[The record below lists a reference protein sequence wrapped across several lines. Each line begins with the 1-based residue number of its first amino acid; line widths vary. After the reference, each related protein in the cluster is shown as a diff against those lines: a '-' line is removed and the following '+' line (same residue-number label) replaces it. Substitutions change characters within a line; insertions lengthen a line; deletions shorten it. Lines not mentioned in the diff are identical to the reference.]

1 MMRITATS
9 NLFRVCKRPR
19 PKQFRVNARDRRQGP
34 EAPGGG
40 RELVV
45 VDRAT
50 DEILVAFFGLMEDPH
65 GDNDGDS
72 GGSDPDMGIDGSL
85 RLCVDYRALNQLT
98 IKNRYPLPRIDD
110 LLDQLAGA
118 RVFSKIDLKSGY
130 HQIRVAEADIHKT
143 AFRTRYGH
151 YEYTVMPFGLCNAPA
166 TFQRLMNDIF
176 RPHLD
181 QFVLVYLDIT
191 APTNFALVSLT
202 ADASTR
208 PHRDML
214 LSCTTTC

>member
-1 MMRITATS
+1 MSQEELDELKRQLDELLAKGYIRPSTS
-9 NLFRVCKRPR
+9 PFGSAVLFVRK
-19 PKQFRVNARDRRQGP
+19 K
-34 EAPGGG
+34 
-40 RELVV
+40 
-45 VDRAT
+45 
-50 DEILVAFFGLMEDPH
+50 
-65 GDNDGDS
+65 
-72 GGSDPDMGIDGSL
+72 DGSL
-85 RLCVDYRALNQLT
+85 RMCVDYRALNQLT

-181 QFVLVYLDIT
+181 QFVLVYRDDI
-191 APTNFALVSLT
+191 LI
-202 ADASTR
+202 
-208 PHRDML
+208 
-214 LSCTTTC
+214 